1 LLVIGL
7 ASILTMIYT
16 IRAFQ
21 RIWWQQSS
29 DGEKIKPAGDSLI
42 APVLLVGLILFLGI
56 WANPLVQLAQD
67 TSAWLADPAAYI
79 QAVLGG

>member
-21 RIWWQQSS
+21 RIWWRQPA
-29 DGEKIKPAGDSLI
+29 GEGTIKPTGDGLV
-42 APVLLVGLILFLGI
+42 APALLVGLILLLGI
-56 WANPLVQLAQD
+56 WANPLVQLAQE
-67 TSAWLADPAAYI
+67 TSAWLGDPLAYI